1 MSAQSFTRELDE
13 AARLARAAGAIL
25 MNIYA
30 TDFAVSYKGPNDP
43 VTEADK
49 RANELLVQGLRAS
62 FPTDGVVAEES
73 ADNSDALRKGRV
85 WYVDPLDGTH
95 EFISKNGEFSVM
107 IGLAVNGDARVGVV
121 YRPAGDVLWAGI
133 AGQWAWVEKQGARK
147 PLAVSSQT
155 DLSRLR
161 LVVSRSHRHTIL
173 DAIKTRLGVGQETR
187 CGSVGLKV
195 GLIAAQEADL
205 YVEPSEFTKAWDS
218 CGPEAILRGAG
229 GRMTDLAGEPL
240 TYGGQ
245 DLRNTRGLVA
255 TNGACH
261 DGVITAIAP
270 LVHKANRL

>member
-1 MSAQSFTRELDE
+1 MTSFARELNE
-13 AARLARAAGAIL
+13 AARLARAAGAVL
-25 MNIYA
+25 LKVYA

-43 VTEADK
+43 VTDADK

-62 FPTDGVVAEES
+62 FPADGVVAEES

-107 IGLAVNGDARVGVV
+107 IGLAVHGEARVGAV
-121 YRPAGDVLWAGI
+121 YRPVGDILFAGI
-133 AGQWAWVEKQGARK
+133 AGQEAWVEAQGKRT
-147 PLAVSSQT
+147 PLVVSSRT
-155 DLSRLR
+155 DPAQLR
-161 LVVSRSHRHTIL
+161 LVVSRSHRHQIL
-173 DAIKTRLGVGQETR
+173 GAIRERLGLDNETR

-229 GRMTDLAGEPL
+229 GRMTDLAGHSL
-240 TYGGQ
+240 IYGGQ
-245 DLRNTRGLVA
+245 DLQNRNGLVA
-255 TNGACH
+255 TNGVCH
-261 DGVITAIAP
+261 DRVIAAIAP
-270 LVHKANRL
+270 LVRDAKLP